1 MTTPAPAPPA
11 TEFDVVIVGAGL
23 SGIDAAY
30 HLQTRCPDL
39 RYAIFEARGA
49 IGGTWDLFRYPGVR
63 SDSDMHTLGFP
74 FRPWRDRKTI
84 AAGNDIREYIEDTA
98 KLFGIDRHIR
108 FDHRIVAAEWSSAD
122 ARWTLRCR
130 AEGGDHLVHCR
141 FLFMGS
147 GYYDYA
153 SGHAPQFDG
162 QENFAGRIVHPQQW
176 PADLAVSGKRIAV
189 IGSGAT
195 AVTLVPA
202 LAERGAQV
210 TMVQRSPS
218 YIVAH
223 PSQDALADR
232 LYRWLPVAAAGR
244 LARWKNVAM
253 GLAAFQ
259 FSRAWPKRMRAFI
272 LKGTHAALPQMADVD
287 RHFTPSYDPWDQR
300 LCLVPDADLFRV
312 LNDGSAAI
320 VTDTI
325 RRFTPEGVELE
336 SGAQVAADVIVTA
349 TGLKL
354 HLMGGVA
361 ITVDGV
367 PFAAQDQIIYR
378 GMMVSGVPNL
388 VFAMGYTNASWTLKI
403 DLVSRRMCRVLD
415 HMRRRGYAYCVP
427 AAPGAA
433 IERRPLLD
441 FSSGYVQ
448 RAEAQLPGQGSRSP
462 WRLRQNYFLDY
473 AAFRFGRLE
482 DGVLQFRKA
491 TNHDRDRKAAE

>member
-1 MTTPAPAPPA
+1 MTAPASAPPA
-11 TEFDVVIVGAGL
+11 PDLDVVIVGAGL

-30 HLQTRCPDL
+30 HLQTRCPDH

-49 IGGTWDLFRYPGVR
+49 IGGTWDLFRYPGIR

-74 FRPWRDRKTI
+74 FRPWRERKTI
-84 AAGNDIREYIEDTA
+84 AAGGDIRDYIAETA
-98 KLFGIDRHIR
+98 RMFGIDRHIR
-108 FDHRIVAAEWSSAD
+108 FHQRIVAADSSSAD

-130 AEGGDHLVHCR
+130 SEDGEYIVTCR

-153 SGHAPQFDG
+153 RGHAPRFDG
-162 QENFAGRIVHPQQW
+162 QETFAGRIVHPQHW
-176 PADLAVSGKRIAV
+176 PEDLDVAGKRVAV

-202 LAERGAQV
+202 LAEQGAQV

-223 PSQDALADR
+223 PSEDALADR
-232 LYRWLPVAAAGR
+232 LYRWLPVTAAGR
-244 LARWKNVAM
+244 LARWKNVAL

-259 FSRAWPKRMRAFI
+259 FARRWPRQMRAFI
-272 LKGTHAALPQMADVD
+272 LKGTRAALPAMTDVD

-312 LNDGSAAI
+312 LDDGSATI
-320 VTDTI
+320 VTDRI
-325 RRFTPEGVELE
+325 RRFTADGIELG
-336 SGAQVAADVIVTA
+336 SGDRVAADVIVTA

-367 PFAAQDQIIYR
+367 PFAAARHLVYR

-403 DLVSRRMCRVLD
+403 DLVSRRMCRMLG
-415 HMRRRGYAYCVP
+415 HMRRQGYDYCVP
-427 AAPGAA
+427 AAPAA
-433 IERRPLLD
+433 GIERRPLLD

-448 RAEAQLPGQGSRSP
+448 RAEAGLPGQGSRAP

-473 AAFRFGRLE
+473 MAFRFGRLA
-482 DGVLQFRKA
+482 DGVLRFRKVTKVPHIA
-491 TNHDRDRKAAE
+491 LS

>member
-1 MTTPAPAPPA
+1 MTAPAPAPPA
-11 TEFDVVIVGAGL
+11 PDVDVVIVGAGL
-23 SGIDAAY
+23 SGVDAAY
-30 HLQTRCPDL
+30 HLQTRCPD
-39 RYAIFEARGA
+39 RSYAIFEARSA
-49 IGGTWDLFRYPGVR
+49 IGGTWDLFRYPGIR

-84 AAGNDIREYIEDTA
+84 AAGGDIRDYIEDTA
-98 KLFGIDRHIR
+98 RMFGIDRHIR
-108 FDHRIVAAEWSSAD
+108 FRHRIVAADWSSAD
-122 ARWTLRCR
+122 ALWTLRCR
-130 AEGGDHLVHCR
+130 SEDGEHVVTCR

-153 SGHAPQFDG
+153 EGHAPRFDG
-162 QENFAGRIVHPQQW
+162 EKTFAGRIVHPQHW
-176 PADLAVSGKRIAV
+176 PEDLDVAGKRIAV

-202 LAERGAQV
+202 LAEQGAQV

-232 LYRWLPVAAAGR
+232 LYRWLPVATAGR

-253 GLAAFQ
+253 ALAAFQ

-272 LKGTHAALPQMADVD
+272 LKGTRAALPGMADVD

-312 LNDGSAAI
+312 LNDGSATI

-325 RRFTPEGVELE
+325 RRFTPEGLELG
-336 SGAQVAADVIVTA
+336 SGERVAADVIVTA
-349 TGLKL
+349 TGLRL
-354 HLMGGVA
+354 HLLGGVA
-361 ITVDGV
+361 LRVDGV
-367 PFAAQDQIIYR
+367 PFVASEHLIYR

-388 VFAMGYTNASWTLKI
+388 VIAIGYTNASWTLKI
-403 DLVSRRMCRVLD
+403 DLVSRRMCRMLN

-427 AAPGAA
+427 AAPGPG

-441 FSSGYVQ
+441 FSSGYVE
-448 RAEAQLPGQGSRSP
+448 RAAARLPGQGSRRP

-473 AAFRFGRLE
+473 AAFRFGRLD
-482 DGVLQFRKA
+482 DGVLQFRKVTKVTRNA
-491 TNHDRDRKAAE
+491 TR

>member
-1 MTTPAPAPPA
+1 M
-11 TEFDVVIVGAGL
+11 
-23 SGIDAAY
+23 Y
-30 HLQTRCPDL
+30 
-39 RYAIFEARGA
+39 
-49 IGGTWDLFRYPGVR
+49 
-63 SDSDMHTLGFP
+63 
-74 FRPWRDRKTI
+74 
-84 AAGNDIREYIEDTA
+84 
-98 KLFGIDRHIR
+98 GIDRHIR
-108 FDHRIVAAEWSSAD
+108 FRHRIVAADWSSTD
-122 ARWTLRCR
+122 ALWTLRCR
-130 AEGGDHLVHCR
+130 SEDGEHVVRCR

-153 SGHAPQFDG
+153 GGHAPQFDG
-162 QENFAGRIVHPQQW
+162 QETFAGRIVHPQQW
-176 PADLAVSGKRIAV
+176 PEKLDVAGQRVVV

-202 LAERGAQV
+202 LAGQGAQV

-232 LYRWLPVAAAGR
+232 LFRWLPVAAAGR

-272 LKGTHAALPQMADVD
+272 LKGTRAALPDMADVD

-312 LNDGSAAI
+312 LNDGSATI

-325 RRFTPEGVELE
+325 RRFVPEGLELG
-336 SGAQVAADVIVTA
+336 SGERVAADVIVTA

-361 ITVDGV
+361 ITVDDA
-367 PFAAQDQIIYR
+367 PFIASEHLVYR

-403 DLVSRRMCRVLD
+403 DLVSRRMCRILN
-415 HMRRRGYAYCVP
+415 HMRRRGYACCVP
-427 AAPGAA
+427 AAPEPG

-441 FSSGYVQ
+441 FSSGYVA
-448 RAEAQLPGQGSRSP
+448 RAAGQMPGQGSRSP

-473 AAFRFGRLE
+473 AAFRFGRLA

-491 TNHDRDRKAAE
+491 AKVTRNTPR

>member
-1 MTTPAPAPPA
+1 MTASAPPA
-11 TEFDVVIVGAGL
+11 ADFDVVIVGAGL
-23 SGIDAAY
+23 SGIDAAW
-30 HLQTRCPDL
+30 HLQHRCPDH
-39 RYAIFEARGA
+39 RYAIFEARDA

-74 FRPWRDRKTI
+74 FRPWHDRKTI
-84 AAGNDIREYIEDTA
+84 AAGGDIRDYIEDTA
-98 KLFGIDRHIR
+98 RTFGIDRHVR
-108 FDHRIVAAEWSSAD
+108 FRHRIVAADWSSDD
-122 ARWTLRCR
+122 ARWTLRCV
-130 AEGGDHLVHCR
+130 AEGRETVVTCR

-153 SGHAPQFDG
+153 EGHAPRFEG
-162 QENFAGRIVHPQQW
+162 QETFAGRIVHPQHW
-176 PADLAVSGKRIAV
+176 PEGLAVAGKRIAV

-202 LAERGAQV
+202 LAAQGARV

-223 PSQDALADR
+223 PSQDAVADH
-232 LYRWLPVAAAGR
+232 LYRWLPHAVAGR
-244 LARWKNVAM
+244 LARWKNVAL

-272 LKGTHAALPQMADVD
+272 LKGTRTALPGMADVD
-287 RHFTPSYDPWDQR
+287 RHFTPRYDPWDQR
-300 LCLVPDADLFRV
+300 LCLVPDADLFDA

-325 RRFTPEGVELE
+325 RRFTPDGLELG
-336 SGAQVAADVIVTA
+336 SGGRVAADVIVTA

-354 HLMGGVA
+354 HLLGGIA
-361 ITVDGV
+361 LNVDGV
-367 PFAAQDQIIYR
+367 PFRAAEHLVYR

-388 VFAMGYTNASWTLKI
+388 AIAIGYTNASWTLKI
-403 DLVSRRMCRVLD
+403 DLVSRRMCRVLN
-415 HMRRRGYAYCVP
+415 HMRRHGHDWCVP
-427 AAPGAA
+427 AAPDGS

-448 RAEAQLPGQGSRSP
+448 RAEAMLPGQGSRSP

-473 AAFRFGRLE
+473 AVFRFGRLA
-482 DGVLQFRKA
+482 DGVLQFRKV
-491 TNHDRDRKAAE
+491 TKVPRG

>member
-1 MTTPAPAPPA
+1 MTAPAPTPPA
-11 TEFDVVIVGAGL
+11 TELDVVIVGAGL

-30 HLQTRCPDL
+30 HLQTRCPDES
-39 RYAIFEARGA
+39 YAIFEARGA

-98 KLFGIDRHIR
+98 RMFGIDRHIR
-108 FDHRIVAAEWSSAD
+108 FHHRIVAADWSSAD
-122 ARWTLRCR
+122 ARWTLRCQ
-130 AEGGDHLVHCR
+130 AEGGEHVVRCR

-147 GYYDYA
+147 GYYNYA
-153 SGHAPQFDG
+153 GGYAPQFEG
-162 QENFAGRIVHPQQW
+162 QETFAGRIVHPQQW
-176 PADLAVSGKRIAV
+176 PADLTVAGKRIAV

-202 LAERGAQV
+202 LAEQGAQV

-223 PSQDALADR
+223 PSQDALADL

-259 FSRAWPKRMRAFI
+259 FSRAWPKQMRAFI
-272 LKGTHAALPQMADVD
+272 LRGTRAALPQMRDVD

-325 RRFTPEGVELE
+325 RRFTPEGLELG
-336 SGAQVAADVIVTA
+336 SGERVAADVIVTA
-349 TGLKL
+349 TGLRL

-367 PFAAQDQIIYR
+367 PFAAQDQMIYR

-388 VFAMGYTNASWTLKI
+388 VFAMGYTNASWTLKV

-415 HMRRRGYAYCVP
+415 HMRRRGHDYCVP
-427 AAPGAA
+427 AAPGAG

-448 RAEAQLPGQGSRSP
+448 RAEARLPGQGSRSP

-473 AAFRFGRLE
+473 AAFRFGRLD
-482 DGVLQFRKA
+482 DGVLQFRKVTKVTHTA
-491 TNHDRDRKAAE
+491 PR